1 MKCDFCD
8 NPKYVERL
16 NNKGVLEN
24 YCVNCIEKL
33 KRRESQKISLA
44 IIKLY
49 ETLLQVL
56 PRMKSEKLSIAKQKA
71 YLASYI
77 RDLKEKSPCRD
88 CGKFYPYYVMDFDH
102 VRGKKHAN
110 VMELIPT
117 LSKKKIDE
125 EIAKCEIV
133 CSNCHRIRTHMRK
146 MAKKGK

>member
-1 MKCDFCD
+1 
-8 NPKYVERL
+8 
-16 NNKGVLEN
+16 
-24 YCVNCIEKL
+24 
-33 KRRESQKISLA
+33 
-44 IIKLY
+44 
-49 ETLLQVL
+49 
-56 PRMKSEKLSIAKQKA
+56 MKSEKLSIAKQKA
-71 YLASYI
+71 HLATYI

-133 CSNCHRIRTHMRK
+133 CSNCHRIRTHVRRI
-146 MAKKGK
+146 AKKSK